1 MENGI
6 SVLVTVGFLSVIVQ
20 LVIERLRARVASLDA
35 DLVNVVAIAAGTGLA
50 YLYGLQAAA
59 ELGLDGLPVSLDYL
73 ATGIAIAGVSG
84 IIAASKNKNR
94 AQDPNSS
101 IHRVG

>member
-6 SVLVTVGFLSVIVQ
+6 DVLVTVGFLSVIVQ
-20 LVIERLRARVASLDA
+20 LVIERVRARVASLDA
-35 DLVNVVAIAAGTGLA
+35 DLVNVAAVVLGTGLA
-50 YLYGLQAAA
+50 YAYKLQAAA
-59 ELGLDGLPVSLDYL
+59 QLGLPGLPPSLDYL
-73 ATGIAIAGVSG
+73 ATGIVIAGVSG

-94 AQDPNSS
+94 AQDPTSS